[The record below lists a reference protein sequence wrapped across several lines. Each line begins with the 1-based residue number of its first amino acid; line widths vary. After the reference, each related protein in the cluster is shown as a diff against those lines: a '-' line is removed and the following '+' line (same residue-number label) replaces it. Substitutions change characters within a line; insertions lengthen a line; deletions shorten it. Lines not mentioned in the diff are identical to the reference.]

1 MSAALR
7 RGATF
12 AAGLVIL
19 CFGIVLNTKTGLGV
33 ASINTAPYTFSQ
45 VEGISLGTATMLL
58 YFIFAGAQC
67 LLRRSLGWKII
78 LQIPMSVLI
87 GRIVDFFNDYVL
99 TFQAKGLADGLL
111 LLCCAIPLTALG
123 TTLVVQTDLVPAA
136 PDGVVRAFGDAMGW
150 DFGRAKYTFDIVII
164 ILSAAY
170 ALVRTG
176 HTVGIGI
183 GTVAAALLTGRL
195 CQLFGRLLAPWFQSC
210 LAKTN

>member
-111 LLCCAIPLTALG
+111 MLCCAIPLTALG

>member
-1 MSAALR
+1 MRPGFTGYAQVHGRNAISWEEKFDLDVEYVDHV
-7 RGATF
+7 TF
-12 AAGLVIL
+12 VGD
-19 CFGIVLNTKTGLGV
+19 
-33 ASINTAPYTFSQ
+33 
-45 VEGISLGTATMLL
+45 
-58 YFIFAGAQC
+58 
-67 LLRRSLGWKII
+67 WKII

-111 LLCCAIPLTALG
+111 LLCYAIPLTALG

-136 PDGVVRAFGDAMGW
+136 PDGMVRAFGDAMGW

-176 HTVGIGI
+176 HTVGIGV
-183 GTVAAALLTGRL
+183 GTVAAALFTGRL
-195 CQLFGRLLAPWFQSC
+195 CQLFGRLLAPWFRSYLTKC
-210 LAKTN
+210 E

>member
-78 LQIPMSVLI
+78 LQIP
-87 GRIVDFFNDYVL
+87 
-99 TFQAKGLADGLL
+99 
-111 LLCCAIPLTALG
+111 
-123 TTLVVQTDLVPAA
+123 
-136 PDGVVRAFGDAMGW
+136 
-150 DFGRAKYTFDIVII
+150 
-164 ILSAAY
+164 
-170 ALVRTG
+170 
-176 HTVGIGI
+176 
-183 GTVAAALLTGRL
+183 
-195 CQLFGRLLAPWFQSC
+195 
-210 LAKTN
+210 

>member
-78 LQIPMSVLI
+78 LQIPMSILI
-87 GRIVDFFNDYVL
+87 GRIVDFFNDYIL

-136 PDGVVRAFGDAMGW
+136 PDGMVRAFGDAMGW
-150 DFGRAKYTFDIVII
+150 DFGRVKHTFDIVII

>member
-1 MSAALR
+1 MSAVLR
-7 RGATF
+7 RGITF
-12 AAGLVIL
+12 CAGLIIL

-33 ASINTAPYTFSQ
+33 ASINTAPYTFSE

-99 TFQAKGLADGLL
+99 TFQARSLADGFL
-111 LLCCAIPLTALG
+111 LLCCAIPLTAFG

-136 PDGVVRAFGDAMGW
+136 PDGMVRAFGDVMGW
-150 DFGRAKYTFDIVII
+150 DFGRAKYTFDIIMIV
-164 ILSAAY
+164 LSAGY
-170 ALVRTG
+170 ALIRTG
-176 HTVGIGI
+176 HTVGIGV
-183 GTVAAALLTGRL
+183 GTVAAALFTGRL
-195 CQLFGRLLAPWFQSC
+195 CQLFGRLLAPWFRSC
-210 LAKTN
+210 LTKCE

>member
-111 LLCCAIPLTALG
+111 LCCAIPLTALG

-136 PDGVVRAFGDAMGW
+136 PDGMVRAFGVAMGW

>member
-111 LLCCAIPLTALG
+111 LCHPPHCPWNHPG
-123 TTLVVQTDLVPAA
+123 G
-136 PDGVVRAFGDAMGW
+136 PDRSGSCRPGRDGAGFRRCHGVGFWPRKVH
-150 DFGRAKYTFDIVII
+150 
-164 ILSAAY
+164 L
-170 ALVRTG
+170 
-176 HTVGIGI
+176 
-183 GTVAAALLTGRL
+183 
-195 CQLFGRLLAPWFQSC
+195 
-210 LAKTN
+210 

>member
-45 VEGISLGTATMLL
+45 VEGISLGSATMLL

-136 PDGVVRAFGDAMGW
+136 PDGMVRAFGDAMGW

-170 ALVRTG
+170 ALVRTD

-195 CQLFGRLLAPWFQSC
+195 CQLFGRLLAPRFQSC